1 MGGSR
6 SAPGVDSL
14 PKVPVG
20 PARSSRMAGIGGA
33 AGQLAKPLL
42 PRRDAPWVLSPWAA
56 LERPRGTSRTINPP
70 HPRRHGTAAMAAMLA
85 CGALLGACRNQA
97 QAPARPPLSVQ
108 VEPAKVARFGDVLN
122 TVSTLE
128 ALSEV
133 NMATQAGGRILRL
146 FVRQGDLVRPG
157 QPLLVLDQTQTRA
170 DVARLEAEMETKKL
184 NYMRFDYLVSQGAAS
199 PIQRD
204 QLRQDFISTRM
215 NLISRA
221 ADLGFRDLRA
231 PIAGIVGDVQVK
243 EGDVVQAGAP
253 FTKIIRNDRLVA
265 RIDVPAVFSARLRP
279 GLPVI
284 LMDPAS
290 NRPIAQS
297 MIRSLDPAVAA
308 GTQALLAKADF
319 ANPTGLLRNGLR
331 TRTTVVL
338 DARDQLSVPFA
349 AVTQI
354 SGQSFVFVAGSLAEL
369 AQRPGQAQLDTLRN
383 LPPSTLFALQ
393 TPVLLGPLQNNR
405 YPVLAG
411 LKPGQ
416 NVITTNLINL
426 RHGLP
431 VRLY

>member
-1 MGGSR
+1 
-6 SAPGVDSL
+6 
-14 PKVPVG
+14 
-20 PARSSRMAGIGGA
+20 
-33 AGQLAKPLL
+33 
-42 PRRDAPWVLSPWAA
+42 
-56 LERPRGTSRTINPP
+56 
-70 HPRRHGTAAMAAMLA
+70 
-85 CGALLGACRNQA
+85 
-97 QAPARPPLSVQ
+97 
-108 VEPAKVARFGDVLN
+108 
-122 TVSTLE
+122 
-128 ALSEV
+128 
-133 NMATQAGGRILRL
+133 
-146 FVRQGDLVRPG
+146 
-157 QPLLVLDQTQTRA
+157 
-170 DVARLEAEMETKKL
+170 
-184 NYMRFDYLVSQGAAS
+184 
-199 PIQRD
+199 
-204 QLRQDFISTRM
+204 
-215 NLISRA
+215 
-221 ADLGFRDLRA
+221 
-231 PIAGIVGDVQVK
+231 
-243 EGDVVQAGAP
+243 
-253 FTKIIRNDRLVA
+253 LVA

-297 MIRSLDPAVAA
+297 MIRSLDPAVVP

-319 ANPTGLLRNGLR
+319 PNPTGVLRNGLR

-354 SGQSFVFVAGSLAEL
+354 SGQSFVYVAGSLAEL
-369 AQRPGQAQLDTLRN
+369 AQRPGQAKLDTLRN

>member
-1 MGGSR
+1 MARIMTASLL
-6 SAPGVDSL
+6 AFGVIARF
-14 PKVPVG
+14 KVPGGQARRG
-20 PARSSRMAGIGGA
+20 PFAGLNRSMAGPPDRLWRSGSASTSAGTRATTTGSVVAVA
-33 AGQLAKPLL
+33 A
-42 PRRDAPWVLSPWAA
+42 
-56 LERPRGTSRTINPP
+56 
-70 HPRRHGTAAMAAMLA
+70 LA
-85 CGALLGACRNQA
+85 CGALLGGCRNQSPS
-97 QAPARPPLSVQ
+97 QARPPLSVQ
-108 VEPAKVARFGDVLN
+108 VAPVQPARFGEVVN

-128 ALSEV
+128 AVGEV
-133 NMATQAGGRILRL
+133 NMASQAGGRVQRL

-157 QPLLVLDQTQTRA
+157 QPLLLLDQTQVQA
-170 DVARLEAEMETKKL
+170 DVARLQAEAETKRL
-184 NYMRFDYLVSQGAAS
+184 NYMRFEYLVSQGAAS

-243 EGDVVQAGAP
+243 EGDVIQAGAP

-279 GLPVI
+279 GLAVI
-284 LMDPAS
+284 LTDPAS

-297 MIRSLDPAVAA
+297 VIRSLDPAVVS

-319 ANPTGLLRNGLR
+319 ANPSGLLRNGLR
-331 TRTTVVL
+331 TRTTLVL

-405 YPVLAG
+405 YPVLSG